1 MRIRMKEFFAM
12 TPLFQRGG
20 GAMLCI
26 MFAFLAACGTG
37 STSSPGTTASGG
49 IKLEAQCNNLDGLNG
64 SLTPT
69 GNYAPLPATD
79 GDGAPIVV
87 PAKPPQTIIS
97 VSPTDSE
104 IVAALGASNRLA
116 AIDHFTNYPQSILT
130 KPVVTDSNGKLLV
143 EQILALKPDLVLAY
157 GGETD
162 TLGDATLRKAGINV
176 VSLPYTVDLPHTMG
190 DILLAGELMGATA
203 QANTVV
209 ARMERCVATI
219 TQAVAGKT
227 APSVYMEIDY
237 STPGKPYTV
246 GQGSFEDDLIHDAG
260 GQNIFATNTNGGGY
274 PQVSDE
280 TVIAANPQVII
291 LSEPVTGTFV
301 KPQDRPAWQSIVAVQ
316 NGRVFIVNDDLLSR
330 AGPRIV
336 MGLAAVAEDL
346 WPTLFS

>member
-1 MRIRMKEFFAM
+1 MM
-12 TPLFQRGG
+12 TVFRRGW
-20 GAMLCI
+20 ALALCV
-26 MFAFLAACGTG
+26 ALVLLAGCG
-37 STSSPGTTASGG
+37 STSGSTSTTASGG
-49 IKLEAQCNNLDGLNG
+49 IKLESRCNNLDGLNG
-64 SLTPT
+64 TLTPT
-69 GNYAPLPATD
+69 GNYGTLPTTD
-79 GDGAPIVV
+79 GDGAAIVV
-87 PAKPPQTIIS
+87 PAKTPQRIIS

-104 IVAALGASNRLA
+104 IVAALGASDRLV
-116 AIDHFTNYPQSILT
+116 AIDHFTNYPQDILT

-157 GGETD
+157 GGETS

-176 VSLPYTVDLPHTMG
+176 VSLPYTVDLAHTMG
-190 DILLAGELMGATA
+190 DLLLAGALIGATP

-209 ARMERCVATI
+209 ARMEMCIATI
-219 TQAVAGKT
+219 THAVAGKT

-237 STPGKPYTV
+237 SSPGKPYTV
-246 GQGSFEDDLIHDAG
+246 GQGSFEDDIIRDAG
-260 GQNIFATNTNGGGY
+260 GQNIFGTNSSGGGY

-291 LSEPVTGTFV
+291 LSEPVTSTFV
-301 KPQDRPAWQSIVAVQ
+301 RPQDRPAWQSVAAVQ
-316 NGRVFIVNDDLLSR
+316 KGRVFIVNDDLLSR